1 MANKRDLYEVL
12 GITKSASKDQI
23 KSAYRKLA
31 KQYHPD
37 NKETGD
43 EAKFKEVQ
51 EAYDIL
57 YDDQKRQTY
66 DQFGFAAF
74 DQAGGANAGGN
85 PFNGGGFGGFGGFDG
100 EGMDLGDIFSSFFG
114 GGRRQQRN
122 TTGPRRGNDALMR
135 VKVDFMD
142 TIVGRDIEIPL
153 TIDETC
159 PSCKGTGAKNLSA
172 IKPCPHCGGRGYVRV
187 QRRSLFGVVEQQ
199 ETCPHC
205 NGTGKIITDKC
216 PDCGGKGYKRVKKN
230 VKVHIIAGI
239 NNGQQIRVKG
249 MGERGVNGGENG
261 DLYVEII
268 VKPHTYFTR
277 EGNDIHINI
286 PIEFADA
293 ALGKTIS
300 IPTVYGEENLVIPEG
315 TQPGAVLKM
324 KGAGVKD
331 LRSGRPGDQYVHLQ
345 IKVPTTMTRE
355 QKDLLKCYQKT
366 VSDKD
371 NAYMKFKKTFKK

>member
-37 NKETGD
+37 NKETGN

-74 DQAGGANAGGN
+74 DQAGGNPGGN
-85 PFNGGGFGGFGGFDG
+85 PFNGGGFGGFSGFDG
-100 EGMDLGDIFSSFFG
+100 EGMDLGDIFNSFFG

-153 TIDETC
+153 AVDETC
-159 PSCKGTGAKNLSA
+159 PTCKGTGAKNASG
-172 IKPCPHCGGRGYVRV
+172 IRTCPHCQGRGYVRV

-199 ETCPHC
+199 EVCPQC

-249 MGERGVNGGENG
+249 MGERGANGGENG

-268 VKPHTYFTR
+268 VKPHTYFSR
-277 EGNDIHINI
+277 EGNDIHIKI

-293 ALGKTIS
+293 CLGKTIAV
-300 IPTVYGEENLVIPEG
+300 PTVYGEENLIIPAG

-324 KGAGVKD
+324 RGAGVKD
-331 LRSGRPGDQYVHLQ
+331 LRSGRPGDQYVHLV
-345 IKVPTTMTRE
+345 IKVPTEMTKQQRE
-355 QKDLLKCYQKT
+355 LMKTYQSSI
-366 VSDKD
+366 SDKD
-371 NAYMKFKKTFKK
+371 NAFMKFKKIFKK

>member
-74 DQAGGANAGGN
+74 DQAGGNPGGN
-85 PFNGGGFGGFGGFDG
+85 PFNGGGFSGFSGFGD

-153 TIDETC
+153 TVDETC
-159 PSCKGTGAKNLSA
+159 PTCKGTGARNA
-172 IKPCPHCGGRGYVRV
+172 AGIRTCPHCQGRGYVRV

-199 ETCPHC
+199 EVCPQC

-249 MGERGVNGGENG
+249 MGERGANGGENG

-268 VKPHTYFTR
+268 VKPHAYFTR

-293 ALGKTIS
+293 CLGKTIAV
-300 IPTVYGEENLVIPEG
+300 PTVYGEENLIVPAG
-315 TQPGAVLKM
+315 TQPGAILRM
-324 KGAGVKD
+324 RGAGVKD
-331 LRSGRPGDQYVHLQ
+331 LRSGKPGDQYVHLQ
-345 IKVPTTMTRE
+345 IKVPTEMTKQ
-355 QKDLLKCYQKT
+355 QKDLMKTYQQSI
-366 VSDKD
+366 SDKD
-371 NAYMKFKKTFKK
+371 NAFMKFKKSFKK

>member
-12 GITKSASKDQI
+12 GIQKSASKDQI

-31 KQYHPD
+31 KTYHPD

-74 DQAGGANAGGN
+74 DQAGGNPGAN
-85 PFNGGGFGGFGGFDG
+85 PFNGGGFGGFSGFDG
-100 EGMDLGDIFSSFFG
+100 EGVDLGDIFSSFFG
-114 GGRRQQRN
+114 GGRRQQKN

-135 VKVDFMD
+135 IKVDFMD
-142 TIVGRDIEIPL
+142 TITGRDIEIPL
-153 TIDETC
+153 TVDETC
-159 PSCKGTGAKNLSA
+159 PTCKGTGAKGASG
-172 IKPCPHCGGRGYVRV
+172 IRTCPHCGGRGYIRV

-199 ETCPHC
+199 EVCPQC
-205 NGTGKIITDKC
+205 GGTGKIITDKC
-216 PDCGGKGYKRVKKN
+216 PDCGGKGYKKVKKN

-249 MGERGVNGGENG
+249 MGERGANGGENG

-268 VKPHTYFTR
+268 VKPHTYFSR
-277 EGNDIHINI
+277 EGNDIHITI
-286 PIEFADA
+286 PFEFADA
-293 ALGKTIS
+293 CLGKTIS
-300 IPTVYGEENLVIPEG
+300 VPTVYGEENITIPAG
-315 TQPGAVLKM
+315 TQPGAVLRM
-324 KGAGVKD
+324 RGSGVKD
-331 LRSGRPGDQYVHLQ
+331 LRSGRPGDQYVHLD
-345 IKVPTTMTRE
+345 IKVPTNMTRQ
-355 QKDLLKCYQKT
+355 QKELMKNYQD
-366 VSDKD
+366 SIPEKD
-371 NAYMKFKKTFKK
+371 NAFLKFKKSFKK